1 MAAPKC
7 PGCGV
12 NGIEHIVSTPS
23 SEKAREGSAWFHIA
37 HCDGCG
43 HVYGVFTKH
52 VFGRTGPQLVVE
64 PRR

>member
-1 MAAPKC
+1 MTGPMC
-7 PGCGV
+7 PSCGLK
-12 NGIEHIVSTPS
+12 GSEHVVSTPS
-23 SEKAREGSAWFHIA
+23 SEKSREGSAWFHIA